1 MSSLGWPGRPIT
13 LRRRAKNRA
22 ATVSM
27 MACACLQAGRSC
39 TLCHTVAS
47 KGAHA
52 ITVDWFTKDI
62 PGNIGQTASQ
72 QQINDRFA
80 GGSATLSVTKVVL
93 GMRPAI
99 VGTLLT
105 TLVASLLA
113 IPLGILGAVYLNEY
127 GKKGRLASF
136 IRFMSDVMTG
146 VPSVV
151 MGLFIYT
158 VWVVPNGVSGASAFA
173 GALAL
178 GCLMLPIVVRS
189 SEEMLRLVPD
199 NLREASAALGTRTW
213 RTTLGVVLPAALP
226 GHHVGLHAGRRPRGG
241 GNGAAA
247 VYDRGHHRHQLQLE
261 RRQHRAVDADL
272 RQRHGEHERADPPG
286 VGRGP
291 HADHHGARPH
301 DAGPVRDRPLCES
314 PVTAEM
320 EEVDD
325 VTQTEVDLRIDVTPA
340 GSRRTPRSAGRGR
353 ASSST

>member
-1 MSSLGWPGRPIT
+1 VTATLTPPVSESDDFLASLSGSSIT
-13 LRRRAKNRA
+13 LARRTRNRLATAFMVLALLVA
-22 ATVSM
+22 AAPLVHLVFTV
-27 MACACLQAGRSC
+27 L
-39 TLCHTVAS
+39 S

-52 ITVDWFTKDI
+52 ITLDWFTKDI

-72 QQINDRFA
+72 QAINDRFA

-99 VGTLLT
+99 VGTLIT
-105 TLVASLLA
+105 TLAASLLA

-158 VWVVPNGVSGASAFA
+158 VWVVPHGVSGASAFA

-213 RTTLGVVLPAALP
+213 RTTLGVVLPAASP
-226 GHHVGLHAGRRPRGG
+226 GITSGCMLAVARAAGETAPLLFTIGGVTALNASLSG
-241 GNGAAA
+241 GNTALSMQIFSNATENTNEQTLMAWGAALTLITTVLILTVLA
-247 VYDRGHHRHQLQLE
+247 RFITGRF
-261 RRQHRAVDADL
+261 ANL
-272 RQRHGEHERADPPG
+272 R
-286 VGRGP
+286 
-291 HADHHGARPH
+291 
-301 DAGPVRDRPLCES
+301 
-314 PVTAEM
+314 
-320 EEVDD
+320 
-325 VTQTEVDLRIDVTPA
+325 
-340 GSRRTPRSAGRGR
+340 
-353 ASSST
+353 

>member
-1 MSSLGWPGRPIT
+1 MTATLASPQADGDEIFAGLTGATISLG
-13 LRRRAKNRA
+13 RRVKNRA
-22 ATVSM
+22 ATVFM
-27 MACACLQAGRSC
+27 VGALLLAAAPLVH
-39 TLCHTVAS
+39 LIFTVVS

-105 TLVASLLA
+105 TLAASMLA

-151 MGLFIYT
+151 MGLFIFT
-158 VWVVPNGVSGASAFA
+158 VWVVPHGVSGASAFA

-226 GHHVGLHAGRRPRGG
+226 GITSGCMLAVARAAGETAPLLFTIGGITATNFSLSG
-241 GNGAAA
+241 GNTALSMQIFANATENTNEQTLLAWGAALTLITTVLA
-247 VYDRGHHRHQLQLE
+247 LTMVARFITGRF
-261 RRQHRAVDADL
+261 ANL
-272 RQRHGEHERADPPG
+272 R
-286 VGRGP
+286 
-291 HADHHGARPH
+291 
-301 DAGPVRDRPLCES
+301 
-314 PVTAEM
+314 
-320 EEVDD
+320 
-325 VTQTEVDLRIDVTPA
+325 
-340 GSRRTPRSAGRGR
+340 
-353 ASSST
+353 

>member
-1 MSSLGWPGRPIT
+1 MTATLAPSAPDHDDVFDILTGSSISFS
-13 LRRRAKNRA
+13 RRVKNRA
-22 ATVSM
+22 ATAFM
-27 MACACLQAGRSC
+27 IGALLIAALP
-39 TLCHTVAS
+39 LLHLILTVVS

-52 ITVDWFTKDI
+52 ITPDWFTKDI

-72 QQINDRFA
+72 QQINERFA
-80 GGSATLSVTKVVL
+80 GGSATLDVTKVVL

-99 VGTLLT
+99 VGTLIT
-105 TLVASLLA
+105 TLAASLMA

-158 VWVVPNGVSGASAFA
+158 VWVIPNGVSGASAFA

-189 SEEMLRLVPD
+189 AEEMLRLVPD

-226 GHHVGLHAGRRPRGG
+226 GITSGCMLAVARAAGETAPLLFTIGGVTALNASLSG
-241 GNGAAA
+241 GNTALSMQIFANATENTNEQTLLAWGAALTLITTVLFLTVLA
-247 VYDRGHHRHQLQLE
+247 RFVTGRF
-261 RRQHRAVDADL
+261 ANL
-272 RQRHGEHERADPPG
+272 R
-286 VGRGP
+286 
-291 HADHHGARPH
+291 
-301 DAGPVRDRPLCES
+301 
-314 PVTAEM
+314 
-320 EEVDD
+320 
-325 VTQTEVDLRIDVTPA
+325 
-340 GSRRTPRSAGRGR
+340 
-353 ASSST
+353 